1 MMDITCD
8 DILKVLAISAGTW
21 FWCWFLVW
29 ENEQRAKEA
38 QDKIDRE
45 DRP

>member
-1 MMDITCD
+1 MNAELLDML
-8 DILKVLAISAGTW
+8 LKSAAIGAGTL

-38 QDKIDRE
+38 QRKKEKE
-45 DRP
+45 DGK